1 MLSNSAAGLVA
12 TAAWNSMFVP
22 NSPHAWLLG
31 WLVPPVGPVYGE
43 RGWCPVDITVAG
55 GWSRALVFAAVG

>member
-1 MLSNSAAGLVA
+1 VLSNSAAGLAA

-31 WLVPPVGPVYGE
+31 WLVSPAGPAYGE
-43 RGWCPVDITVAG
+43 PGWCPLDSTVAG
-55 GWSRALVFAAVG
+55 GWSRALVLAAVG